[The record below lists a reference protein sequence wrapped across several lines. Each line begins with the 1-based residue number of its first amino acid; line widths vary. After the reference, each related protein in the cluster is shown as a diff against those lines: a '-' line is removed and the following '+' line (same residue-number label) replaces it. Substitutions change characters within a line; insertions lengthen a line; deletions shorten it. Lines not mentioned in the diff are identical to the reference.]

1 MLWAL
6 FADIHANL
14 EALEACIEDARAR
27 GAQRFAILGDIVG
40 YGADP
45 GAVTEVVM
53 GLAASGAVAVKGNH
67 DQAIE
72 GSAAYLNDTARAAIE
87 WTRGNLGPRHRD
99 FLAQLPLVARED
111 PICFVHASA
120 DAPHRWHYVD
130 GTAAAWRSTQAAN
143 AVFTFCGHVHDQ
155 GLYFERPG
163 GGMGAFR
170 PVPGTAVPVG
180 RHRRWLAIAGSV
192 GQPRDGNPAAAYV
205 LFDAA
210 REMLTFHRVAYDHG
224 TAAAKIETSGLP
236 PHLAYRVRKGI

>member
-6 FADIHANL
+6 FADVHANL
-14 EALEACIEDARAR
+14 EALEACLEDARGR
-27 GAQRFAILGDIVG
+27 GAQRFALLGDLVG

-45 GAVTEVVM
+45 GAVTEIAM
-53 GLAASGAVAVKGNH
+53 GLTASGAVSVKGNH

-72 GSAAYLNDTARAAIE
+72 GTASYLNDTARAAIE
-87 WTRGNLGPRHRD
+87 WTRGQLEPRHRD
-99 FLAQLPLVARED
+99 YLAQLPMVAREET
-111 PICFVHASA
+111 ICFVHASA
-120 DAPHRWHYVD
+120 DAPHRWTYVD
-130 GTAAAWRSTQAAN
+130 GTAAAWRSTQAGGATY
-143 AVFTFCGHVHDQ
+143 TFSGHVHDQ

-170 PVPGTAVPVG
+170 PVPGTAIPVG

-192 GQPRDGNPAAAYV
+192 GQPRDGNPAAAYA

-210 REMLTFHRVAYDHG
+210 AETLTFHRVAYDHV
-224 TAAAKIETSGLP
+224 AAARKIEASALP

>member
-6 FADIHANL
+6 FADVHANL
-14 EALEACIEDARAR
+14 EALEACMEDARQR
-27 GAQRFAILGDIVG
+27 GAQRYALLGDLVG

-45 GAVTEVVM
+45 AAVTELAM
-53 GLAASGAVAVKGNH
+53 GLSASGALGVKGNH

-87 WTRGNLGPRHRD
+87 WTRRNLESRHRD
-99 FLAQLPLVARED
+99 YLAQLPLIARED
-111 PICFVHASA
+111 EMCFVHASA

-130 GTAAAWRSTQAAN
+130 GTAAAWRSTQATN

-170 PVPGTAVPVG
+170 PVPGTAIPVG

-210 REMLTFHRVAYDHG
+210 REMLTFHRVAYDHA
-224 TAAAKIETSGLP
+224 TAAAKIEKSGLP
-236 PHLAYRVRKGI
+236 QHLAYRVRKGI